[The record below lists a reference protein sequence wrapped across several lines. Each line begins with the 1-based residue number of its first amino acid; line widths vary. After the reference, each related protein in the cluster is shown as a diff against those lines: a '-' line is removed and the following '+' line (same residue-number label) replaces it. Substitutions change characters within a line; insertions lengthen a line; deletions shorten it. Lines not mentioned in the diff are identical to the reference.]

1 MHGLSQAQVERYSRQ
16 LLLRDIGVA
25 GQERLCNAKVLVVG
39 AGGIGSPVILYLAAA
54 GIGHLGIVDYD
65 SVEASNLQRQVVHT
79 EARVGTLKA
88 DSAAQAVAELSSLV
102 KCTTF
107 NTLIDRTNV
116 LDIVREFD
124 IIVDATD
131 NVATRYLLN
140 DASVLLNKTLVS
152 GSALRMDGQLTVYNH
167 QGGPCYRCI
176 FPVPPPPETVTNC
189 SEGGVLGVVPGII
202 GCIQAL
208 EVIKLVAGIPT
219 SYSQKLLL
227 FDAVAGSF
235 RSVKLRGKSPNCAVC
250 GDNPTITEPIDYVQ
264 FCGSAPDDKT
274 PDVHLLEPHE
284 RVSVQAYRDV
294 ADSGAPHVLV
304 DVRDQMQF
312 EICALPNSLHV
323 PFDKLQERLPEI
335 VQHRSRVALD
345 TGTQTP
351 PPVFVVCRRGNDS
364 QMAVRTLK
372 AGGIESAF
380 DIIGGLEEWSR
391 TIDPTFPNY
400 G

>member
-116 LDIVREFD
+116 LDIVREQVPPSFD

-189 SEGGVLGVVPGII
+189 SEGGVLGVGII

-335 VQHRSRVALD
+335 VQHRI
-345 TGTQTP
+345 
-351 PPVFVVCRRGNDS
+351 FVVCRRGNDS